1 MNSSMLNRRKFVK
14 IVAVGTGI
22 TTCGVIGV
30 NATGKVNYSDPAY
43 LYWNKNSPGALK
55 NEHYLVLCAALA
67 ASAHNTQPWRFDIS
81 ENTIDV
87 YADLKRN
94 LGEADKERRLMALSV
109 GCALENIH
117 LAANYLGLQPE
128 ILLQP
133 DNDFLNT
140 GFAAKVKLTQGGK
153 VSVSSEKFNA
163 IFNRQT
169 TRAMYLDEPIDDKFI
184 TKLTQLNNFENI
196 ELHLF
201 TDNLSRNTINA
212 VHAEAV
218 KSFVEDDSAYRD
230 SLAWWRYTRE
240 ELLDKRDGISIYTS
254 AAPNL
259 IKQYFKY
266 SVTGDDMS
274 GDFGRKG
281 ESDLMLKLFPSTPLW
296 AAITTTEPGLS
307 TRLNGG
313 RLLER
318 LYLSCTENQYRI
330 MPITYATEQPQYARQ
345 LISTL
350 KLDKAKELLS
360 IVRIGKSDLLERA
373 VRRPLS
379 DIIV

>member
-1 MNSSMLNRRKFVK
+1 MNSSILNRRKFVK
-14 IVAVGTGI
+14 IMAVGTGI
-22 TTCGVIGV
+22 TTCGVMGV

-81 ENTIDV
+81 ENAVNV

-94 LGEADKERRLMALSV
+94 LGEADKERRLMVLSV
-109 GCALENIH
+109 GCAIENIH
-117 LAANYLGLQPE
+117 VAANYLGLQPE
-128 ILLQP
+128 ILLQS
-133 DNDFLNT
+133 DNDFHDT
-140 GFAAKVKLTQGGK
+140 GFAAKVSLTQSGEIVG
-153 VSVSSEKFNA
+153 SSEKFNA

-169 TRAMYLDEPIDDKFI
+169 TRAMYLDEPIEDKFI

-201 TDNLSRNTINA
+201 TDKSSLDTINT

-218 KSFVEDDSAYRD
+218 KSFVKDDAAYQD

-254 AAPNL
+254 AAPSL
-259 IKQYFKY
+259 IKQYFTY
-266 SVTGDDMS
+266 TVTGDDMR
-274 GDFGRKG
+274 GDFGRNG
-281 ESDLMLKLFPSTPLW
+281 ESELMLKLFASTPLW

-318 LYLSCTENQYRI
+318 LYLSCIENQYRI
-330 MPITYATEQPQYARQ
+330 MPITYATEQPQYAQQ
-345 LISTL
+345 LLSTL

-373 VRRPLS
+373 VRRPLAE
-379 DIIV
+379 IIA